1 MQPGMTSDDA
11 PDRIDLALL
20 AALRDDGRA
29 TVQTLAERANLSPAA
44 TSVRLAKLKQRGL
57 YRGIH
62 ADVDERKLG
71 YQLCAYLLLRVTD
84 ASDRMAFT
92 ARIFQLPEVT
102 EIAWVTGEH
111 DVLLTCWGKDTRHL
125 EAVIETVLSTG
136 ARSTTMLVLGDVYR
150 KPGIIFEVP
159 DTPPVSDPELPRL
172 AAARYR
178 RTPDE

>member
-1 MQPGMTSDDA
+1 MEPAAPSQDR

-44 TSVRLAKLKQRGL
+44 TSVRLAKLKERGL

-62 ADVDERKLG
+62 ADVDEGKLG
-71 YQLCAYLLLRVTD
+71 YQLCAYLLLRVHD
-84 ASDRMAFT
+84 ASDRMGFT
-92 ARIFQLPEVT
+92 ARIFAMPEVT

-125 EAVIETVLSTG
+125 EAVIETILSTG
-136 ARSTTMLVLGDVYR
+136 ARSTTMLVLGEVYR
-150 KPGIIFEVP
+150 KPGIAFEEP
-159 DTPPVSDPELPRL
+159 PTPPVTDPALPRL
-172 AAARYR
+172 AGARYR
-178 RTPDE
+178 RSRS